1 MQGDNMRSPI
11 FLGGCGRSGTTLLRV
26 MLDSHPHIVCG
37 PEFKLIPSIANLW
50 DHSVKGFLPVLQ
62 NYDLSKEDIST
73 AYRHFI
79 GELLSKYLHAS
90 GKVRIAEKS
99 PNNVFYFPQL
109 AQIFPGSPLIH
120 VIRDGRD
127 VVSSLLT
134 MDWASIVTG
143 EKLPYV
149 ESAQA
154 AADYW
159 KKSVMAGRRS
169 AEDPSVKGRYYELR
183 YEELVRQPEPT
194 LRALFEFID
203 EPWDPAVLEYH
214 QVERNLAEESS
225 ASQVSQPLYS
235 KALGRW
241 REDLS
246 KADQQAVKEVAGDL
260 LVELGYASGLAW

>member
-1 MQGDNMRSPI
+1 MQGDNKRPPI

-26 MLDSHPHIVCG
+26 MLDSHPHIACG

-50 DHSVKGFLPVLQ
+50 DHSVTGFLPVLQ
-62 NYDLSKEDIST
+62 GYDLSKDDIST

-79 GELLSKYLHAS
+79 EELLSKYLRAS
-90 GKVRIAEKS
+90 GKARIAEKS

-109 AQIFPGSPLIH
+109 AQIFPDSPLIH

-134 MDWASIVTG
+134 MDWVSIATG
-143 EKLPYV
+143 KKFPYV

-159 KKSVMAGRRS
+159 KKSVTAGRRS
-169 AEDPSVKGRYYELR
+169 ANHPAVKGRYYELR
-183 YEELVRQPEPT
+183 YEDLVRQPDAT

-214 QVERNLAEESS
+214 RVERNLAEESS
-225 ASQVSQPLYS
+225 ASQVSQSLYS
-235 KALGRW
+235 KAIGRW
-241 REDLS
+241 QTDLS
-246 KADQQAVKEVAGDL
+246 TEDKATVQRIAGDL
-260 LVELGYASGLAW
+260 LLELGYA